1 MSSSSVVEGAKPRN
15 GIAGLKHFRH
25 DLLAGLVVSLVSLP
39 LSSGIA
45 IASGA
50 PPIYGL
56 ISAIIAGLVY
66 PFVGGSYVTIAGPAA
81 GLAPAL
87 MVTMASLGGAG
98 DADHVGAGYSRLLV
112 VICMVGVIQIILA
125 SLKLARFA
133 AIFPISVVEGMLGA
147 IGLLIIV
154 KSLPMFFGYTGAV
167 HAHGFFAYLAETPSY
182 LAGAVPQALALG
194 LGSLVLML
202 ALSGK
207 AAKRIRLLQVVPPQL
222 VAVFLGTIGG
232 LLLGLRSVE
241 PSLLIQVPD
250 NPFSGFQAPD
260 FSAVLSSPELWQAAL
275 IGVVTLTLID
285 GVESLA
291 TAFAIDRID
300 PFQRRSEP
308 NRVLMAM
315 GVANLVSSL
324 AGGLTVIPGGV
335 KSKTNIA
342 AGGRTLW
349 SNFVNAMCLVF
360 FLAVAPGIVSMIPKA
375 VLGAVLVYTGYKM
388 CEPSIAR
395 HLAAVGRE
403 QLWMYGVTVA
413 VTVATDLLWGIAIGT
428 LMQLLINVLLLGEV
442 TRKTPAGGLWYAI
455 RGMFQ
460 SPVVERKLHDDRYE
474 LVINRPLVCF
484 NSSQLAREFEGVPA
498 EAKEVRLFFDRD
510 VAMVDHT
517 ALDRLSQLISAYA
530 ARPVHMAGFEFL
542 KPTATHDR
550 AVRVRHHDVAQ
561 SALRPSMAQGLLVP
575 AVAALAAIA
584 PVLGESESEERPEKA
599 RSELV
604 SESGAGQRR
613 DS

>member
-1 MSSSSVVEGAKPRN
+1 MSSSSVTEAEKPRN
-15 GIAGLKHFRH
+15 GVAGLKHFRH

-87 MVTMASLGGAG
+87 LVTMASLGGAG
-98 DADHVGAGYSRLLV
+98 DADHVGAGYPRLLV
-112 VICMVGVIQIILA
+112 VICVVGVIQMVLA

-154 KSLPMFFGYTGAV
+154 KSLPMFLGYTGAPQ
-167 HAHGFFAYLAETPSY
+167 AHGFFAYLSETPTY
-182 LAGAVPQALALG
+182 LSGAVPEALALG
-194 LGSLVLML
+194 VGSLVLML
-202 ALSGK
+202 LLSGG

-222 VAVFLGTIGG
+222 VAVFVGTLGG
-232 LLLGLRSVE
+232 LLLGLRAIE
-241 PSLLIQVPD
+241 PSLLIQVPQ
-250 NPFSGFQAPD
+250 NPFGGFQMPD
-260 FSAVLSSPELWQAAL
+260 FSGMLSSPDLWEAAM

-315 GVANLVSSL
+315 GVANLLSSL
-324 AGGLTVIPGGV
+324 VGGLTVIPGGV

-349 SNFVNAMCLVF
+349 SNFVNAMSLLF
-360 FLAVAPGIVSMIPKA
+360 FLAVAPAIVSMIPKA

-403 QLWMYGVTVA
+403 QLWMYMVTVA
-413 VTVATDLLWGIAIGT
+413 VTVTTDLLWGIAAGT
-428 LMQLLINVLLLGEV
+428 ALQLLINVLLLGEV
-442 TRKTPAGGLWYAI
+442 TRKTPAGGLWRATG
-455 RGMFQ
+455 GMFQ
-460 SPVVERKLHDDRYE
+460 SPVVGRELQNDCYE
-474 LVINRPLVCF
+474 LTINRPLVCF
-484 NSSQLAREFEGVPA
+484 NSSKLAREFEHVPPA
-498 EAKEVRLFFDRD
+498 AKEVRLFFGRD

-517 ALDRLSQLISAYA
+517 ALDRLSQLILAYA
-530 ARPVHMAGFEFL
+530 TRPVRIAGFEHL
-542 KPTATHDR
+542 KPTASHDR
-550 AVRVRHHDVAQ
+550 AVRVRHHATPQ
-561 SALRPSMAQGLLVP
+561 SSLRPSVAQGLLVP
-575 AVAALAAIA
+575 AVAALAVIA
-584 PVLGESESEERPEKA
+584 PVLGESEVEERSEKA
-599 RSELV
+599 RSEMV
-604 SESGAGQRR
+604 SERVEGTRR
-613 DS
+613 QV